1 MTHGSTKTEKW
12 TNSILFL
19 VFALFAYV
27 QLNDP
32 DPYIWV
38 LVYGTAALL
47 FGLSNFVKVPRIII
61 LLIIVAL
68 FVFALFHLGY
78 FYDWLMSDDKSEIFG
93 EMVYEKPYIE
103 GTREFL
109 GLFIAMAALLYLY
122 KNSK

>member
-1 MTHGSTKTEKW
+1 M
-12 TNSILFL
+12 
-19 VFALFAYV
+19 
-27 QLNDP
+27 
-32 DPYIWV
+32 
-38 LVYGTAALL
+38 
-47 FGLSNFVKVPRIII
+47 
-61 LLIIVAL
+61 IIVAL